1 MKNINLIAES
11 WKDYELID
19 SGDNNKLERYG
30 KYIISRPETQA
41 IWNPACL
48 GKWEKA
54 DATFR
59 WINGKGGWSRN
70 NIPADWRVSWQDN
83 QFALRLT
90 SFKHTGIFPEQA
102 PNWEWSANL
111 VDKIKNPQVLN
122 LFGYT
127 GVATIVAAKHGAR
140 VTHVDASKQ
149 SNEWAKENA
158 RLSGADPKNIRHILD
173 DALRFSEREVRRE
186 VKYDG
191 IILDPPAFGRGAKGE
206 VWRIEEN
213 LLRLLLALK
222 KLLNPKPGSFFLL
235 NGYAAGYSP
244 LSLAQ
249 LVQDIFP
256 RVDGEYGE
264 LRIPESSSKRFIPE
278 GIYTRFVI

>member
-11 WKDYELID
+11 FEDYELID
-19 SGDNNKLERYG
+19 SGANNKLERYG
-30 KYIISRPETQA
+30 KSVVSRPEPVA
-41 IWNPACL
+41 IWNPLRAE
-48 GKWEKA
+48 KWSKA
-54 DATFR
+54 DANFK
-59 WINGKGGWSRN
+59 WADGKGGWSRN
-70 NIPADWRVSWQDN
+70 SIPADWKISWQDN
-83 QFALRLT
+83 YFYLRLT

-102 PNWEWSANL
+102 PNWEWSGNL
-111 VDKIKNPQVLN
+111 LDKLKNPQVLN

-127 GVATIVAAKHGAR
+127 GAATVVAAKHGAQ

-158 RLSGADPKNIRHILD
+158 RLSGADPKNIRYILD

-206 VWRIEEN
+206 VWRIEED
-213 LLRLLLALK
+213 LPRLLMALK
-222 KLLNPKPGSFFLL
+222 KLLNPRPGSFFLL

-249 LVQDIFP
+249 LVQDVFP
-256 RVDGEYGE
+256 NVDGEYGE
-264 LRIPESSSKRFIPE
+264 LRIPESGSKRFIAE
-278 GIYTRFVI
+278 GIYARFVN